1 MKISTS
7 LVSVRPA
14 LRVGLFA
21 LLAGVVLGAFAPSA
35 HAQVSPS
42 NEALERA
49 TERMREAVQRIV
61 VSPTAL
67 TNGTYV
73 RSAFQ
78 EVVAEPNTWTV
89 RIKVDGKDAALGTV
103 VTPNGH
109 ILTKASQLTGQIT
122 CRLFDGR
129 ELAANLIGIK
139 PEFDL
144 AMIKVEV
151 DSLPVVT
158 WEDNLLHLGQWLATP
173 GQEKTPASIG
183 VLSVVAR
190 EIPKESGF
198 LGIVLEKVDGG
209 ARVTQVM
216 PESGA
221 ASAGV
226 LIDDI
231 VTHCNGVRT
240 DNRDKLIRTVR
251 RFGPGEEVKLTL
263 RRGDKEVK
271 LSALLSRSIQGWQ
284 PDRREIQNTMGGK
297 LSERR
302 QGFPS
307 ALQHDTVLDPAD
319 CGGPVVDLDGR
330 AVGINVARAGRTET
344 FAIPAAIVRALLPEL
359 LSGKLMSVRAET
371 PAEVPPPPRETAV
384 EEGTP
389 PEPLE

>member
-1 MKISTS
+1 MKTPTS
-7 LVSVRPA
+7 IFPVSSA
-14 LRVGLFA
+14 HRVGLIS
-21 LLAGVVLGAFAPSA
+21 LLLLVVLGGFASNA
-35 HAQVSPS
+35 HAQLSPE
-42 NEALERA
+42 NESLERA

-61 VSPTAL
+61 VPPSAL
-67 TNGTYV
+67 TNGPSV
-73 RSAFQ
+73 RAAFQ
-78 EVVAEPNTWTV
+78 EVVAQPNTWTV
-89 RIKVDGKDAALGTV
+89 RVKCDGKDASLGTI
-103 VTPNGH
+103 VTPEGH
-109 ILTKASQLTGQIT
+109 ILTKASQISGQVT

-129 ELAANLIGIK
+129 ELAGNLVGIK

-144 AMIKVEV
+144 AIVKVEA

-173 GQEKTPASIG
+173 GQQKTPASIG
-183 VLSVVAR
+183 VLSVMAR
-190 EIPKESGF
+190 EIPKESGY
-198 LGIVLEKVDGG
+198 LGIVLEQGDGG
-209 ARVTQVM
+209 AKVTQVM
-216 PESGA
+216 PDSGA

-231 VTHCNGVRT
+231 VTHCNGART
-240 DNRDKLIRTVR
+240 EDREKLIRTVR
-251 RFGPGEEVKLTL
+251 QYGPGEEVALTV
-263 RRGDKEVK
+263 RRGDKEVT
-271 LSALLSRSIQGWQ
+271 LSALLSRSIQGWR
-284 PDRREIQNTMGGK
+284 PDRREVQNTMGGK

-344 FAIPAAIVRALLPEL
+344 FAIPAATVKALLPEL

-371 PAEVPPPPRETAV
+371 PAEVPPPPKETEV

-389 PEPLE
+389 PEPVE